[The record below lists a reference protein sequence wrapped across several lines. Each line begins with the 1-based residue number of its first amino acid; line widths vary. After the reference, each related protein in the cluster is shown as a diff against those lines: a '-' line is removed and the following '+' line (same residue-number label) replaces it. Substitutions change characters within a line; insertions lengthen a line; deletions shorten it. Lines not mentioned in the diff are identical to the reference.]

1 MSFCSNIPS
10 RILKSL
16 MFMLFPPLSR
26 LFVFVV
32 ADLQM
37 ASFWCHPDRSTS
49 AFCWC
54 GVQGSWLILA

>member
-1 MSFCSNIPS
+1 
-10 RILKSL
+10 
-16 MFMLFPPLSR
+16 MFILFPPLSR

-32 ADLQM
+32 ADLRI

-54 GVQGSWLILA
+54 GVEGSWLDPQTNAIKVNVTSEASF